1 MSRNSAAKKARRKKR
16 QVNRDARWI
25 PPLDL
30 ESEPVDVD
38 PLAVDEGSSELLAAA
53 EEFDAWILSRGWT
66 YDEDNSVDGVAT
78 WVYEPS
84 AAEFDDDEEAE
95 PVTRVWIAVVGDED
109 DFPISVN
116 AALVGAGD
124 DGLGVYRV
132 SPPVLIGGIGQIE
145 AHRHGMVAPE
155 LA

>member
-16 QVNRDARWI
+16 QSNRDARWV
-25 PPLDL
+25 PALDR
-30 ESEPVDVD
+30 ESEPVEV
-38 PLAVDEGSSELLAAA
+38 PEEASELLAAA

-84 AAEFDDDEEAE
+84 AAGFDDEQAE
-95 PVTRVWIAVVGDED
+95 PVTRIWIAVVGDED

-116 AALVGAGD
+116 AALVGTGD
-124 DGLGVYRV
+124 DGLGLYRL
-132 SPPVLIGGIGQIE
+132 SPPILMDGIEQIE
-145 AHRHGMVAPE
+145 AYRHGMVAPE
-155 LA
+155 LT